1 MLSNFL
7 YISHYIYNKI
17 KHFILQGCALNNKII
32 KLSIN
37 QEHSNTIQKLS
48 TD

>member
-37 QEHSNTIQKLS
+37 RTFQRYSKVVY
-48 TD
+48 